1 MHTQMQAF
9 PTIPRGAW
17 QENLRGEADH
27 WRQWIQAAAWHADK
41 AVMEDFKWRTTR
53 RCDVREKDMFA
64 PYLRPACPPGTQARI
79 LDVGAG
85 PLTWFPR
92 KWFTRDYN
100 VVPLDPLADE
110 FDAMLAEANITPPVK
125 TIKGEAE
132 KLTEQFEPE
141 SFHLVFC
148 RNAFEQFYDPMTA
161 LRQMLAVVKENCWVI
176 LIQEDYRADEQ
187 QKRGPWTIEEQDADL
202 IMNAPDGGKI
212 DLGMEF
218 ADVATLRT
226 SRSWHWPWVLGAFK
240 KEALA

>member
-1 MHTQMQAF
+1 MQTF
-9 PTIPRGAW
+9 PTMPRPAW
-17 QENLRGEADH
+17 QENLRGEAAFWDN
-27 WRQWIQAAAWHADK
+27 WLRNAVAAGDK
-41 AVMEDFKWRTTR
+41 AILEDFKWRTTR

-92 KWFTRDYN
+92 KWFTRDYK
-100 VVPLDPLADE
+100 VVPIDPLADE
-110 FDAMLAEANITPPVK
+110 FDAMLAANKITPPVK

-132 KLTEQFEPE
+132 KLTVQFEPE

-148 RNAFEQFYDPMTA
+148 RNAFEQFYDPITA
-161 LRQMLAVVKENCWVI
+161 LRQMLTVVKDNCWVI
-176 LIQEDYRADEQ
+176 LIQEDYRSEDQ

-202 IMNAPDGGKI
+202 YLNAIDGKI

-240 KEALA
+240 KETLA